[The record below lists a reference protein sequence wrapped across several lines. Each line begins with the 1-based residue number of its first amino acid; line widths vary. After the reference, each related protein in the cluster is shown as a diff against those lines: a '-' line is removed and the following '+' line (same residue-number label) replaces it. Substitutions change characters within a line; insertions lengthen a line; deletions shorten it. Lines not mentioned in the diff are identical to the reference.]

1 MIAEKRKTKKTTTST
16 KPISGISKTTIEWG
30 LYKKQNQNYI
40 SSSEENCL
48 LSGRTFESNNPV
60 QALEDAFSSI
70 AQIVTELNLD
80 RGTEVRVSVRKN

>member
-1 MIAEKRKTKKTTTST
+1 MIAEKKKRKSIRTES
-16 KPISGISKTTIEWG
+16 PVCGISKTTIDWG
-30 LYKKQNQNYI
+30 LYKKSNTNFI
-40 SSSEENCL
+40 SSNEENCL

-80 RGTEVRVSVRKN
+80 RGTEVRISVRKN